1 MSKVSNVWVF
11 SDAANRLEEV
21 MGGAK
26 ELGEKVICFVMNA
39 EDAKKHL
46 RLELTRLWLL
56 KRAS

>member
-39 EDAKKHL
+39 EDL
-46 RLELTRLWLL
+46 
-56 KRAS
+56 